1 MSNYKINSSPR
12 RQSSTIIQ
20 PEMRFKPRTDL
31 ERVVD
36 AVIRNPTQ
44 NQLDPSILKR
54 HLSRLSNTKVKFPSH
69 DGTNPNNNGN
79 NIDPA
84 SSTERHSERKIND
97 DPFDELFKVY
107 FRYNPLAHTTMN
119 NSTSEVMFPK
129 ETTTLTTLPNK
140 ASSSRNNANT
150 LLQKYFERVQKHLTL
165 NNEAKEIL
173 SDLHYKTHFK
183 ATVELAENKFYSR
196 KKHKNNTSLTDN
208 NSNNNIKKKDG
219 INFEEDYL
227 KHELNTD
234 DNVVYMQSQEYTK
247 NYNPYLVNKP
257 KPRLNEES
265 EGVLKELMQKK
276 MYVSSEGENNMF
288 ENGNGSKSETK
299 DGNNPN
305 NAGTSKDY
313 VKIAGKEYN
322 KNQQMDV
329 IAKLVLSDC
338 NVVHEKSRYNNK
350 AIKCG
355 MGKLM
360 FTNGMTIKDFED
372 KYNFK

>member
-1 MSNYKINSSPR
+1 MLTKINYLIHTDAIKKYLIPVNLTEEQKSYIYASEADMLNVALFGMRAKEWKDNNPDKKGNIR
-12 RQSSTIIQ
+12 DYASTIELAI
-20 PEMRFKPRTDL
+20 
-31 ERVVD
+31 
-36 AVIRNPTQ
+36 
-44 NQLDPSILKR
+44 
-54 HLSRLSNTKVKFPSH
+54 LSNLEYHNSLLIKDDISQK
-69 DGTNPNNNGN
+69 
-79 NIDPA
+79 
-84 SSTERHSERKIND
+84 ERLI
-97 DPFDELFKVY
+97 
-107 FRYNPLAHTTMN
+107 
-119 NSTSEVMFPK
+119 
-129 ETTTLTTLPNK
+129 
-140 ASSSRNNANT
+140 
-150 LLQKYFERVQKHLTL
+150 TL

-208 NSNNNIKKKDG
+208 SSNNNIKKKDG
-219 INFEEDYL
+219 INFEDDYL

-234 DNVVYMQSQEYTK
+234 DNAVYMQSQEYTK